1 MMQLLFNLFGFFCAP
16 VVSAAVM
23 DQFQDEMLG
32 MIWGFRVCLW
42 WSFFGIIFIIIS
54 WIFAARKFESYNQFH
69 DENESQSNTAHG
81 NKAPFDYEEGEL
93 TMPELNLEML
103 RRRMHSYS
111 F

>member
-1 MMQLLFNLFGFFCAP
+1 LGGYFCAP

-23 DQFQDEMLG
+23 DQFKDEMVG

-42 WSFFGIIFIIIS
+42 WSFFGIFFIIIA
-54 WIFAARKFESYNQFH
+54 WYYAAKKFETYVQFH
-69 DENESQSNTAHG
+69 DETPVESNPQP
-81 NKAPFDYEEGEL
+81 KVFEYVEGEEL
-93 TMPELNLEML
+93 SMPELNLEIL